1 MHKHTSLVG
10 GLTVGEAVCVGAGVH
25 GNLCVC
31 VCVRAHALSHVQFF
45 VTPRT
50 IAHQVPL
57 SMGLSQKEYWSG
69 LPFPFAKFFC
79 EPKIALK
86 NKVYI

>member
-1 MHKHTSLVG
+1 MAT
-10 GLTVGEAVCVGAGVH
+10 
-25 GNLCVC
+25 LCVC
-31 VCVRAHALSHVQFF
+31 VLSHGQFF

-50 IAHQVPL
+50 RTHQVPL

-69 LPFPFAKFFC
+69 LPFPFPKFFC

>member
-1 MHKHTSLVG
+1 MHKHISLVG
-10 GLTVGEAVCVGAGVH
+10 GLMVREAVCRGRGTWQLV
-25 GNLCVC
+25 CVC
-31 VCVRAHALSHVQFF
+31 VCVRACVLSHVQFF

-50 IAHQVPL
+50 RAHQVPL
-57 SMGLSQKEYWSG
+57 SMGLSHKEYWSG

-79 EPKIALK
+79 KPKIALK